1 MITTAEARA
10 RLVRY
15 GPNTLAPRDR
25 LGALREILHLL
36 ADPMAVMLVATAVV
50 YFALGEK
57 RDGVVMLVALAP
69 ILAVDAVLELRSRA
83 ALRKLALAVAP
94 RARVVRGDE
103 VVEIPTEEIVPGDR
117 LLLREGD
124 VVHADGV
131 ISSSANLS
139 IDESSLTGE
148 SEPQSKAPEAAF
160 YAGSRV
166 LAGHGQGEVT
176 ETGARTRFGDAARL
190 AREAEALTPLQRR
203 VRHLVT
209 RLSVVAVAI
218 AIAVLVLA
226 LVRGEGWAR
235 AFLASVSLAM
245 SAIPEELPVVF
256 ALFLGVGAF
265 RLGKHGMLVRRLAS
279 VETLGSTTVICTD
292 KTGTLTRGHFELET
306 HVPLFGASDDEVLR
320 AAVLACEPEP
330 VDPMERA
337 ILDYA
342 RRDSA
347 GAVLVRDWDFDPIGK
362 HMSHVWRLADGRACV
377 VAKGALE
384 GVLAHCTITSEER
397 AAITKAHDELG
408 ARAMRI
414 LAVAQRFGDQGT
426 TGHREDDERDLRPI
440 ALLGF
445 RDPVRPEVPRAV
457 DECQRAGVA
466 IKMITGDHALTAHAI
481 AHAAGIAHADDGIV
495 TGDELD
501 AMNEAA
507 RTEKIGASSIFAR
520 IGPRQKHAI
529 VDALRKRGEIVAMTG
544 DGINDAPALRRAD
557 IGISMGERG
566 TEVARAAADLV
577 LLHDDF
583 ASIVGTIR
591 EGRQIYANIQSAFLY
606 ILAFHVP
613 IVTLA
618 LFAPLVGFPLL
629 LQPIHLVWLELVV
642 HPVSALVFQLGPPDP
657 DVMKHPPR
665 DPKSP
670 LLPRGRAA
678 IALASGALLA
688 ACAFGAY
695 ALSLSR
701 GEDVARAAALVVLM
715 AGYVWLVVVERR
727 VLPWKSWLVVAITAA
742 SFPIVAFVPPLARAF
757 HVGSLPMRD
766 WIIAAAIGTAAVVW
780 RFFTNG
786 ARGSS
791 RGASRALPL
800 PSPRRSP
807 T

>member
-1 MITTAEARA
+1 M
-10 RLVRY
+10 
-15 GPNTLAPRDR
+15 
-25 LGALREILHLL
+25 
-36 ADPMAVMLVATAVV
+36 
-50 YFALGEK
+50 
-57 RDGVVMLVALAP
+57 
-69 ILAVDAVLELRSRA
+69 
-83 ALRKLALAVAP
+83 
-94 RARVVRGDE
+94 
-103 VVEIPTEEIVPGDR
+103 
-117 LLLREGD
+117 LREGD

-131 ISSSANLS
+131 VRSSANLS

-148 SEPQSKAPEAAF
+148 SEPQTKSPEGLF

-166 LAGHGQGEVT
+166 LAGHGYGEVT

-190 AREAEALTPLQRR
+190 AREAESLTPLQRR
-203 VRHLVT
+203 VRHLVS
-209 RLSVVAVAI
+209 RLSVVAIAI
-218 AIAVLVLA
+218 AIAVSLLA
-226 LVRGEGWAR
+226 LARHETWSR
-235 AFLASVSLAM
+235 AFLAGVSLAM
-245 SAIPEELPVVF
+245 SAIPEEFPVVF

-306 HVPLFGASDDEVLR
+306 HVSLFGASDDDVKR
-320 AAVLACEPEP
+320 AAVLACEREP

-337 ILDYA
+337 IFAYA
-342 RRDSA
+342 GHDTS
-347 GAVLVRDWDFDPIGK
+347 GATLVRDWDFDPIGK
-362 HMSHVWRLADGRACV
+362 HMSHVWRLDDGRTRV

-384 GVLAHCTITSEER
+384 GVLAHCTVTDEER

-408 ARAMRI
+408 ARAMRV
-414 LAVAQRFGDQGT
+414 LAVAGRFIDEGGDGT
-426 TGHREDDERDLRPI
+426 REDDERDLRPI
-440 ALLGF
+440 GLLGF
-445 RDPVRPEVPRAV
+445 RDPVRPEVPQAV
-457 DECQRAGVA
+457 AECQRAGVS

-501 AMNEAA
+501 ALSDRERAQN
-507 RTEKIGASSIFAR
+507 IGSSAIFAR

-529 VDALRKRGEIVAMTG
+529 VDALEKRGEIVAMTG

-618 LFAPLVGFPLL
+618 LVAPLVGFPLL

-657 DVMKHPPR
+657 HVMERPPR

-670 LLPRGRAA
+670 LLPRGRVVL
-678 IALASGALLA
+678 ALASGALLA

-695 ALSLSR
+695 AFVLPR
-701 GEDVARAAALVVLM
+701 GEDVARAAALVVLS
-715 AGYVWLVVVERR
+715 AGYVWLVIAERR
-727 VLPWKSWLVVAITAA
+727 ALPWKAWLVLAITAA
-742 SFPIVAFVPPLARAF
+742 SFPIVALVPPLARAF
-757 HVGSLPMRD
+757 HVGPLSSRD
-766 WIIAAAIGTAAVVW
+766 WIAFVALGTAAVAW
-780 RFFTNG
+780 RFFTSG
-786 ARGSS
+786 ARGSD
-791 RGASRALPL
+791 RGASRARPL
-800 PSPRRSP
+800 PSRPRSP

>member
-1 MITTAEARA
+1 MIDAAEARA
-10 RLVRY
+10 RLIRY
-15 GPNTLAPRDR
+15 GPNTLAPPDK

-50 YFALGEK
+50 YFALGET

-69 ILAVDAVLELRSRA
+69 ILAVDATLELRSRA

-94 RARVVRGDE
+94 RAHVVRAEE
-103 VVEIPTEEIVPGDR
+103 VIEIPTEEIVPGD
-117 LLLREGD
+117 LLMLREGD

-131 ISSSANLS
+131 VRSSANLS

-148 SEPQSKAPEAAF
+148 SEPQSKSPEAHF
-160 YAGSRV
+160 FAGSRV
-166 LAGHGQGEVT
+166 LAGHGYGEVT

-190 AREAEALTPLQRR
+190 VQDAESLTPLQRR
-203 VRHLVT
+203 VRHLVS
-209 RLSVVAVAI
+209 RLSIVAVAI
-218 AIAVLVLA
+218 AIAVSLLA
-226 LVRGEGWAR
+226 LARHEPWSR
-235 AFLASVSLAM
+235 AFLAGVSLAM
-245 SAIPEELPVVF
+245 SAIPEEFPVVF

-265 RLGKHGMLVRRLAS
+265 RLGKHGVLVRRLAS

-292 KTGTLTRGHFELET
+292 KTGTLTRGRFELET
-306 HVPLFGASDDEVLR
+306 HVPLFGATDDEVLE
-320 AAVLACEPEP
+320 AAVLACEREP

-337 ILDYA
+337 IFEYA
-342 RRDSA
+342 RRDTS
-347 GAVLVRDWDFDPIGK
+347 GMTLLRDWDFDPIGK
-362 HMSHVWRLADGRACV
+362 HMSHVWRLADGRTRV

-384 GVLAHCTITSEER
+384 GVLAHCTITAEEH
-397 AAITKAHDELG
+397 AALTKAHDELG

-414 LAVAQRFGDQGT
+414 LAVAGRFADDSSGA
-426 TGHREDDERDLRPI
+426 REDDERDLRPI

-445 RDPVRPEVPRAV
+445 RDPLRPEVPLAV
-457 DECQRAGVA
+457 AECQRAGVA

-501 AMNEAA
+501 ALPERA
-507 RTEKIGASSIFAR
+507 RAEKIASSAIFAR

-529 VDALRKRGEIVAMTG
+529 VDALEKRGAIVAMTG

-577 LLHDDF
+577 LLDDDF

-606 ILAFHVP
+606 ILAFHIP

-618 LFAPLVGFPLL
+618 LVAPLVGFPLL

-657 DVMKHPPR
+657 NVMKRPPR

-670 LLPRGRAA
+670 LLPRGRVAL
-678 IALASGALLA
+678 ALASGAVLA

-695 ALSLSR
+695 ASVLPR
-701 GEDVARAAALVVLM
+701 GEDVARAAALAVLSV
-715 AGYVWLVVVERR
+715 GYAWLVVAERR
-727 VLPWKSWLVVAITAA
+727 ALPWRAWLIVAITAA

-757 HVGSLPMRD
+757 HVSSLSARD
-766 WIIAAAIGTAAVVW
+766 WVVFSALGTAAVAW
-780 RFFTNG
+780 RLFTSG
-786 ARGSS
+786 ARGSV
-791 RGASRALPL
+791 RGASRERPL
-800 PSPRRSP
+800 PSQPRSP